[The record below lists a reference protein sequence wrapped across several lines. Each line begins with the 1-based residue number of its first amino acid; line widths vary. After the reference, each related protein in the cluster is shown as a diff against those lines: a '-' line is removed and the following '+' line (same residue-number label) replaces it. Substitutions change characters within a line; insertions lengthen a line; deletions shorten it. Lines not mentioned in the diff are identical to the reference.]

1 VEERHEEKTK
11 TPYSLNMNL
20 ITTRL
25 SIGTQLSIGVN
36 KRVVNRFPYDTSRV
50 GRTTS
55 RCVFLR
61 HARNLSLVF
70 DVFTYLF
77 NTFSSTIIMR
87 KKGKTE
93 VGGEIGEEVKK
104 NPEQIRPYLS
114 GILFY
119 STFKENATAQ

>member
-1 VEERHEEKTK
+1 
-11 TPYSLNMNL
+11 
-20 ITTRL
+20 
-25 SIGTQLSIGVN
+25 
-36 KRVVNRFPYDTSRV
+36 
-50 GRTTS
+50 
-55 RCVFLR
+55 
-61 HARNLSLVF
+61 
-70 DVFTYLF
+70 
-77 NTFSSTIIMR
+77 MR